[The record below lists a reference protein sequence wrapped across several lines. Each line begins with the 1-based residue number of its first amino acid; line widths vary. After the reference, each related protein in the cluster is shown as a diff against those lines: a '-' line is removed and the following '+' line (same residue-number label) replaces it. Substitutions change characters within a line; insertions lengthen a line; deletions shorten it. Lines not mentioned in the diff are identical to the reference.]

1 MKKVSTTFETLISA
15 LVLTLGL
22 YWLKEGILNKTWL
35 ADVSVIGGAVFFSL
49 GFITLYSVVGSVLS
63 HRAMLRHLA
72 GGHRVKKAV
81 SSHNDGYEG
90 KARQRMPIR

>member
-22 YWLKEGILNKTWL
+22 YLLKEGILNKTWL
-35 ADVSVIGGAVFFSL
+35 ADACLIGGAAFFSL
-49 GFITLYSVVGSVLS
+49 GFINLYFVVRSVLS
-63 HRAMLRHLA
+63 HRAMLRHA
-72 GGHRVKKAV
+72 TGGHRVKKAV

-90 KARQRMPIR
+90 KARQRVPIR